1 MACVEQGRHI
11 GGGVPFGYEL
21 IKDGKHKYLKEIPE
35 QQAIIQYVDRSLERH
50 KAKGR
55 KTPWRS
61 ISKQIKSLYKT
72 EIPPW
77 KVSRIALRKLKDRA
91 SV

>member
-1 MACVEQGRHI
+1 
-11 GGGVPFGYEL
+11 
-21 IKDGKHKYLKEIPE
+21 
-35 QQAIIQYVDRSLERH
+35 
-50 KAKGR
+50 
-55 KTPWRS
+55 
-61 ISKQIKSLYKT
+61 LYAA